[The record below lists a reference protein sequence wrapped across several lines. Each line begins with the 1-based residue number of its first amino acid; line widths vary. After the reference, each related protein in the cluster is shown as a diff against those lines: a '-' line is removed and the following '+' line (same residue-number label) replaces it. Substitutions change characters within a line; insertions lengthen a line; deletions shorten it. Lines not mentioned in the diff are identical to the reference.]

1 MNKKKKRKIL
11 HLLITPV
18 IESSPGLDLRQHL
31 WIPYPGDMETM
42 GNGNEGIK
50 DLKKAFSVAL
60 YGIIRSAFV
69 D

>member
-42 GNGNEGIK
+42 GKISRE
-50 DLKKAFSVAL
+50 
-60 YGIIRSAFV
+60 RSL
-69 D
+69 